1 LTLFLN
7 FNGIENNRKVTGTIM
22 EFIKNLGELLQTRS
36 EFFIELLLQHIVLS
50 LIAIAIITV
59 VGVTTGILISKSK
72 KAASVV
78 IGLTNVLYTIPSIA
92 MFGFFVSITGIG
104 NTTAIIALVIYGL
117 LPVIRNTYVG
127 LIEVDDQILE
137 AAVGMGSTPWQLLS
151 KIQFPLALPVIIAG
165 IRNMVVMTIALAG
178 IASFIGAGGLGVAIW
193 RGITTNFDEMTV
205 AGSLLVALLAF
216 VADGLLGIV
225 EKRLLRRTK

>member
-1 LTLFLN
+1 
-7 FNGIENNRKVTGTIM
+7 M
-22 EFIKNLGELLQTRS
+22 
-36 EFFIELLLQHIVLS
+36 EFFISLGNLLLTRSDFFSELVVQHLLLS
-50 LIAIAIITV
+50 FTAIIIITV
-59 VGVTTGILISKSK
+59 VGITTGILIAKSP
-72 KAASVV
+72 KAASVI

-127 LIEVDDQILE
+127 LTEVDSQILE

-193 RGITTNFDEMTV
+193 LGITTNFDEMTV

-216 VADGLLGIV
+216 VADGILGMI

>member
-1 LTLFLN
+1 MFLN
-7 FNGIENNRKVTGTIM
+7 LSGSEYNLKVTEMPM
-22 EFIKNLGELLQTRS
+22 EFIKNLGELLKTRS
-36 EFFIELLLQHIVLS
+36 DFFIELLLQHILLS
-50 LIAIAIITV
+50 LIAIVIITV

>member
-1 LTLFLN
+1 
-7 FNGIENNRKVTGTIM
+7 M
-22 EFIKNLGELLQTRS
+22 EFIKNLGELLKTRS
-36 EFFIELLLQHIVLS
+36 DFFIELLLQHLVLS
-50 LIAIAIITV
+50 LIAIVIITV
-59 VGVTTGILISKSK
+59 VGVTTGVLIAKSQ

-127 LIEVDDQILE
+127 LTEVDDQILE

-216 VADGLLGIV
+216 VADGLLGII

>member
-1 LTLFLN
+1 MFLN
-7 FNGIENNRKVTGTIM
+7 LNGSEYNWKVTEMPM
-22 EFIKNLGELLQTRS
+22 EFIKNLGELLKTRS
-36 EFFIELLLQHIVLS
+36 DFFIELLLQHILLS
-50 LIAIAIITV
+50 LIAIVIITV

>member
-1 LTLFLN
+1 MFLN
-7 FNGIENNRKVTGTIM
+7 LNGSEYNWKVTEMLM
-22 EFIKNLGELLQTRS
+22 EFIKNLGELLKTRS
-36 EFFIELLLQHIVLS
+36 DFFIELLLQHILLS
-50 LIAIAIITV
+50 LIAIVIITV

>member
-1 LTLFLN
+1 MGFFTSL
-7 FNGIENNRKVTGTIM
+7 G
-22 EFIKNLGELLQTRS
+22 NLLLTRS
-36 EFFIELLLQHIVLS
+36 DFFIELVVQHLLLS
-50 LIAIAIITV
+50 FTAIIIITV
-59 VGVTTGILISKSK
+59 VGITTGILIAKSP

-127 LIEVDDQILE
+127 LTEVDSQILE

-216 VADGLLGIV
+216 VADGSLGMI

>member
-1 LTLFLN
+1 MKET
-7 FNGIENNRKVTGTIM
+7 EMPM
-22 EFIKNLGELLQTRS
+22 EFIKNLGELLKTRS
-36 EFFIELLLQHIVLS
+36 DFFIELLLQHLVLS
-50 LIAIAIITV
+50 LIAIVIITV
-59 VGVTTGILISKSK
+59 VGVTTGVLIAKSQ

-127 LIEVDDQILE
+127 LTEVDDQILE

-216 VADGLLGIV
+216 VADGILGII

>member
-1 LTLFLN
+1 
-7 FNGIENNRKVTGTIM
+7 M
-22 EFIKNLGELLQTRS
+22 EFLRNLADLFQSRS
-36 EFFIELLLQHIVLS
+36 DFFIKLLVEHILLS
-50 LIAIAIITV
+50 LIAIIIITV
-59 VGVTTGILISKSK
+59 VGVTTGILITKSK
-72 KAASVV
+72 KAANVV
-78 IGLTNVLYTIPSIA
+78 IGMTNVLYTIPSIA

-127 LIEVDDQILE
+127 LTEVDSQILE

-216 VADGLLGIV
+216 VADGLLGLV
-225 EKRLLRRTK
+225 EKKLLRRTK

>member
-1 LTLFLN
+1 
-7 FNGIENNRKVTGTIM
+7 M
-22 EFIKNLGELLQTRS
+22 
-36 EFFIELLLQHIVLS
+36 EFFISLGNLLLTRSDFFSELVVQHLLLS
-50 LIAIAIITV
+50 FTAIIIITV
-59 VGVTTGILISKSK
+59 VGITTGILIAKSP

-127 LIEVDDQILE
+127 LTEVDSQILE

-216 VADGLLGIV
+216 VADGILGMI